1 MKPGKPKT
9 LTEDYFDDLAKSHAR
24 NDSFV
29 LVRKHR
35 EYSTNEAF
43 PKIRIDKAT
52 YNELARMAAESDK
65 PMTEITRQCVAYA
78 VAHLR
83 WADEAPEVEE

>member
-9 LTEDYFDDLAKSHAR
+9 LTEDYFEELAKSHAKS
-24 NDSFV
+24 DSFV
-29 LVRKHR
+29 LVRKPR
-35 EYSTNEAF
+35 EYGTSEAF